1 MQNVDRVSCTTMEV
15 TSERQILFSFWAS
28 GRLCYGVKAAM
39 QTGVQEAAP
48 RQPAVLQS
56 PQEQKRRGDIGELL
70 WTKVYTDTIVQ
81 CVPALY

>member
-1 MQNVDRVSCTTMEV
+1 
-15 TSERQILFSFWAS
+15 
-28 GRLCYGVKAAM
+28 M
-39 QTGVQEAAP
+39 QTGVQEAPP

-70 WTKVYTDTIVQ
+70 WTKVLTDTIVQ